1 MEDVRKRVVKH
12 VAYGYARVSSADQ
25 NADRQLIAL
34 RSAGVDA
41 KRIYIDRR
49 SGNDFNRPAWQKLLR
64 KVRCGDVVVV
74 TSLDRFGRNYEEMLL
89 VNMTSPMPTHTDPT
103 PLWMT
108 DSSYSNSL
116 VRRSYRMPVRTDE
129 IPVPENFT
137 FDGKD
142 GYTFVK
148 EYKGVR
154 YVTVVNDRRRDGGGL
169 MTEIRTNATYRPY
182 CAPQRI
188 TTTLRGVPEG
198 AAIYE
203 FNAEGKDRKDERDG
217 KDVRITRDFEAA
229 EGAAYCAYP
238 EPLKA
243 PELTLS
249 TLNSQPSTLNIRIS
263 TASGKP
269 APGRTIVRVTVTDP
283 DGRVT
288 DESGRYAVENGK
300 VEIPI
305 RFADGDPEGGLF
317 SKWKA
322 VVTDLTTGEHLTDS
336 HLHLVIQ
343 ESHGASAFANV
354 PGIAAVVGGVW
365 LTNLGYWG
373 FNQYIIQK
381 GLAAKSTEEAQKGL
395 IFAGF
400 LKILIPFIVVL
411 PGICAYYISIHPEA
425 FTNLKGS
432 INVADDAYPWLVRNF
447 TPTGIKGL
455 TFAALSAAIIS
466 SLASMLNS
474 TSTLF
479 TMDIYKKYIKKN
491 ATDKQLV
498 ATGRL
503 TSLCALIIA
512 AIAVKPLLGNLDQAF
527 QYIQEYSGFIYP
539 GIITVFGLGLLW
551 KRASGKAAVWTAIA
565 VIPLGVIFK
574 LCLGDVPF
582 QLRAGYIFIIC
593 MTMFVLI
600 SLFDKKYVES
610 ELPSEKDQKTMIKW
624 AKIMGGFGLFFIL
637 AAAVVVIMGK
647 STPATAYLNDIGFQA
662 FFFFGV
668 LVGQAALWLYS
679 NSKDKKQN
687 VKALPVDLSLFHTSK
702 GYGIGGLLICAICA
716 VIYILLW

>member
-1 MEDVRKRVVKH
+1 MNLIEAISQSGFKTVDFIILLVYLALLIFLGLFLGRTKK
-12 VAYGYARVSSADQ
+12 GEQKSASDYFLAG
-25 NADRQLIAL
+25 NTLTWWAVGASLIAANISAEQFIGMSGTSYADGIATAAYELMAAVTLVVIGKFLLPTMLKRKIFTIPQFL
-34 RSAGVDA
+34 RERYNDGVGLAFSILWLFLYVFVNLTSVAWLGALAIEQILGLQGVGIAIGGATISMRMVIILLLFLIAG
-41 KRIYIDRR
+41 IYSIYGGLA
-49 SGNDFNRPAWQKLLR
+49 SVAWT
-64 KVRCGDVVVV
+64 DVMQVI
-74 TSLDRFGRNYEEMLL
+74 FL
-89 VNMTSPMPTHTDPT
+89 V
-103 PLWMT
+103 
-108 DSSYSNSL
+108 
-116 VRRSYRMPVRTDE
+116 
-129 IPVPENFT
+129 
-137 FDGKD
+137 
-142 GYTFVK
+142 
-148 EYKGVR
+148 
-154 YVTVVNDRRRDGGGL
+154 GGGL
-169 MTEIRTNATYRPY
+169 VTAWF
-182 CAPQRI
+182 A
-188 TTTLRGVPEG
+188 
-198 AAIYE
+198 
-203 FNAEGKDRKDERDG
+203 
-217 KDVRITRDFEAA
+217 
-229 EGAAYCAYP
+229 
-238 EPLKA
+238 LKA
-243 PELTLS
+243 VGGGDGVWAGLS
-249 TLNSQPSTLNIRIS
+249 NL
-263 TASGKP
+263 
-269 APGRTIVRVTVTDP
+269 
-283 DGRVT
+283 
-288 DESGRYAVENGK
+288 Y
-300 VEIPI
+300 
-305 RFADGDPEGGLF
+305 
-317 SKWKA
+317 
-322 VVTDLTTGEHLTDS
+322 TDLTTGEHLTDS

-479 TMDIYKKYIKKN
+479 TMDIYKKYIKKD

-498 ATGRL
+498 GTGRL

-647 STPATAYLNDIGFQA
+647 STAATAYLNDIGFQA